1 MGTDLFFKGRED
13 GWLQYTKY
21 RGVKV
26 KPNFKMK
33 CNKLLMVLFVHSV
46 LQNLFKRLG
55 FEAFQNV
62 REVFLE
68 ALKLIQMKTSFKYD
82 FYLKLSLVTDI
93 ALNSDTE
100 DHSPHFYLVY
110 KQSSVTEFEWPGI
123 AEIAPSFCQTYLVF
137 FFRFLLSLLTYI

>member
-1 MGTDLFFKGRED
+1 MQQTAYGL
-13 GWLQYTKY
+13 
-21 RGVKV
+21 V
-26 KPNFKMK
+26 
-33 CNKLLMVLFVHSV
+33 CS
-46 LQNLFKRLG
+46 LG
-55 FEAFQNV
+55 FTKSFQETWF
-62 REVFLE
+62 RSISKCSRGFFLE

-93 ALNSDTE
+93 SLNSDTV

>member
-1 MGTDLFFKGRED
+1 MVGYSIQNIEESKSKSNVILRWNATNCLWSCLFTRFYKIFSRDLVLKH
-13 GWLQYTKY
+13 
-21 RGVKV
+21 
-26 KPNFKMK
+26 FKM
-33 CNKLLMVLFVHSV
+33 
-46 LQNLFKRLG
+46 
-55 FEAFQNV
+55 FERF
-62 REVFLE
+62 FLE

-93 ALNSDTE
+93 GLNSDTV